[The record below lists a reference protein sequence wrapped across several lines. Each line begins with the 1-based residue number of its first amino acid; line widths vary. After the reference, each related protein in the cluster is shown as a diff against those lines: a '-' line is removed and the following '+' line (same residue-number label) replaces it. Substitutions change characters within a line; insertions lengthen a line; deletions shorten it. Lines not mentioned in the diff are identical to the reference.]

1 MCNKKNYVLQNQKQ
15 NICTFSCSKW
25 KISREKYENVFL
37 LPAPTNNPII
47 RSPPHMPV
55 FNFQEKRNF
64 YQLCLIFLS
73 TSCTEV
79 SSEYWCQSALTSD
92 EAINVEN
99 KPATRQTSLS
109 RRRRIMRAA
118 TAAFSS
124 RSNLTRWKLGQMKT
138 FHKIDTSFL
147 SCASRFELHAE
158 ISRREKRISSERM
171 VQL

>member
-1 MCNKKNYVLQNQKQ
+1 MFKMKNFERKIRKCVFIARPLKQ
-15 NICTFSCSKW
+15 PKLFPHPACQSSIFRKN
-25 KISREKYENVFL
+25 EK
-37 LPAPTNNPII
+37 
-47 RSPPHMPV
+47 
-55 FNFQEKRNF
+55 F